1 MDARSL
7 QLECARVLHESLL
20 RPILMYGCETMIW
33 REKER
38 SRVMAVHID
47 NLRSLAGIKRMDKV
61 LNAQIRDLCRVTRF
75 VN

>member
-20 RPILMYGCETMIW
+20 RPIMYGCETMIW